1 MKDEMS
7 GRGSVGETKR
17 RLVGVGWSS
26 AVDAGHAG
34 AEAGSAALSALGSGR
49 KPRWALAFC
58 GGRHD
63 PETFLAA
70 LRQGLG
76 DIPVAGGSAAGCI
89 TNASLGCTGFEC
101 AVAVFGADL
110 ARPRFILET
119 GLDAD
124 MEEVG
129 FRLGRRLA
137 REATPGAVTLLF
149 LDALRFAGPPPQ
161 PHVVGLL
168 LDGMHAA
175 LGNTA
180 PVLIGGG
187 TITDH
192 QFRGGYIFDG
202 NGVCRN
208 AALAIVLPPGIRA
221 RTDFSHGC
229 APISGFHEI
238 TRAEGIVIHELDG
251 RPALEVLGSLGL
263 KPALLPLHV
272 GLGRKTGDPYGPD
285 MESVFV
291 NRLIRSVDP
300 EIRSVSLFEADF
312 KRGDWVQVMARG
324 NADMLAATQDS
335 TDRLLQDADMVRPF
349 FALYVD
355 CAGRAASFCGSE
367 AEEAAIVQAALGDSV
382 PLLGCYTG
390 MQIASI
396 AGRAQSLNRSGVLTL
411 LTSHENL
418 HPRS

>member
-1 MKDEMS
+1 MKDEIV
-7 GRGSVGETKR
+7 GRGSVGETTQ

-26 AVDAGHAG
+26 AVDAGQAG
-34 AEAGSAALSALGSGR
+34 TEAGSAALSTLGSSR
-49 KPRWALAFC
+49 KPGWALAFC

-70 LRQGLG
+70 LRQELG

-89 TNASLGCTGFEC
+89 TNASLGYTGFEC
-101 AVAVFGADL
+101 AVAVFGTDL

-119 GLDAD
+119 GLDD
-124 MEEVG
+124 KMKEVG
-129 FRLGRRLA
+129 TRLGRRLA

-161 PHVVGLL
+161 PHVVSLL

-175 LGNTA
+175 LESTA
-180 PVLIGGG
+180 PVLIGAG

-202 NGVCRN
+202 NGVCRH
-208 AALAIVLPPGIRA
+208 AALAIVLPPGISA
-221 RTDFSHGC
+221 CTDLSHGC

-251 RPALEVLGSLGL
+251 RPTLEVLGSLGL

-272 GLGRKTGDPYGPD
+272 GLSRKIGDPYGPD

-291 NRLIRSVDP
+291 NRLILSVDP
-300 EIRSVSLFEADF
+300 ETRSVSLFEADL

-324 NADMLAATQDS
+324 NADMLAATHDA
-335 TDRLLQDADMVRPF
+335 TDRLIQKADTVRPF

-367 AEEAAIVQAALGDSV
+367 AEEAAIVQATLGDSV

-390 MQIASI
+390 VQIASI
-396 AGRAQSLNRSGVLTL
+396 TGRGQSLNRAGVLTL
-411 LTSHENL
+411 LSAHENP
-418 HPRS
+418 HPRR